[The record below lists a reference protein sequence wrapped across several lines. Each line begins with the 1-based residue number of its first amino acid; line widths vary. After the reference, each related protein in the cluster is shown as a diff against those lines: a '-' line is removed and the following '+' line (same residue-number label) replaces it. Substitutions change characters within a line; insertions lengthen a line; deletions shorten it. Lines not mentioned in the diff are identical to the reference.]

1 MEYKD
6 IGQRIRQRLVELGY
20 GKSPDDLDIE
30 KFSWDHRFGRTN
42 IYNWLADKA
51 VPFKDLTRLC
61 DALQCSEVWL
71 LEGRERNAPKARPA
85 KGRQH
90 GKARVLWPALLLGA
104 AAALWPSPSVASL
117 PRTLSV
123 ATPSVI
129 VHLLGSWRRR
139 FRNDFRMFFGGTA
152 FAL

>member
-1 MEYKD
+1 MEYKE
-6 IGQRIRQRLVELGY
+6 IGKRIRSRLELLGY
-20 GKSPDDLDIE
+20 VKADGELDVE
-30 KFSWDHRFGRTN
+30 RFSWDVRLGRTN

-71 LEGRERNAPKARPA
+71 LEGRERTVPKARPA